1 MNRRLFISTAAVFGA
16 LALHPA
22 HATQGVRFPSI
33 DGGDYDLLAWR
44 GQPLL
49 VVNTASLCG
58 FTGQYDGLQALHD
71 AYAGRARVLA
81 VPSDDFAQEL
91 ANDADVAAF
100 CEVNFGLTLPM
111 TTIQPVLG
119 PSAHPF
125 YRWLARTHGF
135 APAWNFN
142 KVLLDANGAFVQ
154 TWGSRPE
161 PMGRA
166 IRGAID
172 RVLSA

>member
-1 MNRRLFISTAAVFGA
+1 MDRRLFLSATAAC
-16 LALHPA
+16 LALGPA
-22 HATQGVRFPSI
+22 RATQAFSFPSI
-33 DGGDYDLLAWR
+33 DGGTYDLLAWR

-58 FTGQYDGLQALHD
+58 FTGQYDGLQRVHE

-91 ANDADVAAF
+91 GSEAEVAAF

-111 TTIQPVLG
+111 TTIQPVRG
-119 PSAHPF
+119 PRAHPF
-125 YRWLARTHGF
+125 YRWLATAHRFT
-135 APAWNFN
+135 PQWNFN
-142 KVLLDANGAFVQ
+142 KVLLDADGALVA

-161 PMGRA
+161 PMGRR
-166 IRGAID
+166 IRSAID
-172 RVLSA
+172 GLLSA